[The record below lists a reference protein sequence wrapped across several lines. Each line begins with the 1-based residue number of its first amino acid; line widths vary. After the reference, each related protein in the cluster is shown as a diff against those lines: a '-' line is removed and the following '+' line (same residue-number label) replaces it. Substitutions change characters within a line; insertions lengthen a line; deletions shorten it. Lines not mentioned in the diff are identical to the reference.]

1 MSSSQDLDI
10 PNHVIIEKPLL
21 NSIPPHLIPRLD
33 PVFVEYYQKY
43 SAGRLATHQVPI
55 AEYRAHP
62 EKYTISYGRELV
74 PGTGVKF
81 ADLRCPVE
89 QGEITVRVYE
99 SDSRSSTT
107 RQGPRPVYINFHGG
121 GWVFGGLSVDFD
133 LCKRIVRS
141 LDCVIFDVDYRLSPE
156 YKYPIPVDDCIAAV
170 HWIRNTLKE
179 TYNLDLSRVV
189 VGGCSAGGHLC
200 AVVAQVCRDQGIPL
214 ALQILTVPIVD
225 LDVFSPHGSLREDQP
240 YPSYTDLAETQP
252 LPLERMEWF
261 HRHFLGS
268 PRPRHLAR
276 DWKVSPIHAPNLK
289 GLAPA
294 LVLTAEM
301 DVLRDQG
308 EAYAARMREAG
319 CEVQIIRFKG
329 APHTF
334 MQLDGEFLTRL
345 LLTLS
350 DAETFAKAILDSG
363 KQYNA
368 VVLEVLKKVFK
379 L

>member
-1 MSSSQDLDI
+1 MSSSQDQDV
-10 PNHVIIEKPLL
+10 PNHVIIEKPLV
-21 NSIPPHLIPRLD
+21 NSIPPHLTPRLD

-43 SAGRLATHQVPI
+43 SAGRLATHQIPI

-74 PGTGVKF
+74 PGTGVRF
-81 ADLRCPVE
+81 ADLKCPVE

-99 SDSRSSTT
+99 SDRRSSQ
-107 RQGPRPVYINFHGG
+107 QGPRPVYINFHGG

-133 LCKRIVRS
+133 LCKRIVRD
-141 LDCVIFDVDYRLSPE
+141 LDCVVFDVDYRLSPE
-156 YKYPIPVDDCIAAV
+156 YRYPVPVDDCIAAV
-170 HWIRNTLKE
+170 HWIRSTQKDR
-179 TYNLDLSRVV
+179 YNLDLSRVA

-225 LDVFSPHGSLREDQP
+225 LDVFSPDGSLREDQP

-261 HRHFLGS
+261 HRQFLGS
-268 PRPRHLAR
+268 PRPQHLAR
-276 DWKVSPIHAPNLK
+276 EWKVSPIHAPNLK

-308 EAYAARMREAG
+308 EVYAARMKEAG

-334 MQLDGEFLTRL
+334 MQLD
-345 LLTLS
+345 
-350 DAETFAKAILDSG
+350 AILDSG

-368 VVLEVLKKVFK
+368 VVLEVLKKAFK